1 MFIRPI
7 TREDL
12 SEIFA
17 ITSEAL
23 RNDEMFAWLHPH
35 QDKYPEDLRRTQH
48 IRLRNRLASVGQHGF
63 VAVTEESDPDWSG
76 TSEVTGYAF
85 YIRIGNDEA
94 GKKWQTDTLFQSTK
108 FPCDMR
114 CYFSSK
120 R

>member
-48 IRLRNRLASVGQHGF
+48 IRLRNRLASAGQHGF

-76 TSEVTGYAF
+76 ISEVTGYAF

-108 FPCDMR
+108 FLCDMR
-114 CYFSSK
+114 CYFSGK